1 MKLKR
6 VNEMS
11 ENIEIKNDMFKT
23 EDFIKW
29 LTEVAP
35 NYITKMDLEMYVD
48 KFIEMKNQK

>member
-23 EDFIKW
+23 EDFI
-29 LTEVAP
+29 
-35 NYITKMDLEMYVD
+35 NYLPVKKMVKVGKL
-48 KFIEMKNQK
+48 F